1 MQLGARFSARPVGE
15 RFAEGLALIIIISA
29 RPLADLSPA
38 RVAPGL
44 SLSRGQKNA
53 RAEELRMLA
62 YSQASKVVDPLSLEQ
77 T

>member
-1 MQLGARFSARPVGE
+1 MVQLGARFSARPIGE

-44 SLSRGQKNA
+44 SLSRGQKKA
-53 RAEELRMLA
+53 RVEELRM
-62 YSQASKVVDPLSLEQ
+62 
-77 T
+77 